1 MRSNYTITK
10 VTTITESASLIF
22 DKDDPSCAVEYLA
35 INGGNKSESTVYTIT
50 EKPEPK
56 EQET

>member
-1 MRSNYTITK
+1 MSSNYTITK
-10 VTTITESASLIF
+10 VTTITETASLCC
-22 DKDDPSCAVEYLA
+22 DANDPACSISYLA
-35 INGGNKSESTVYTIT
+35 INGGDKLESTVYTIT

>member
-1 MRSNYTITK
+1 MSSNYTITK
-10 VTTITESASLIF
+10 VTTIIETASLCC
-22 DKDDPSCAVEYLA
+22 DANDPACPIAYLA

-56 EQET
+56 EQEA